1 MTSNNTSSGYMAR
14 PPQKERDLAALELDA
29 WEMLMVA
36 LAAAEAGR
44 ACCNDIPDSMRLG
57 MTAFLR

>member
-1 MTSNNTSSGYMAR
+1 MAR